1 MKQIVSSDVIKLIF
15 ANLDEILD
23 IHTEIKNKMKIALDL
38 WKRDSTLNGLYGDIG
53 ELMEGVFDGS
63 NGERLMKATATF
75 CQHQQHAL
83 DYLRLRYGRSK
94 EDPFTAFL
102 IEAES
107 NPLCRKLQL
116 KDMIP
121 MEMQRLVKY
130 PMLLETIAKYTK
142 DPSPEQT
149 QILNAVSCAMK
160 ILQAV
165 NSAMRNAENYRRL
178 DELQRRLDT
187 TNIDM
192 NDQFEAFFQDFD
204 FTKLVFFIQY
214 CINIYF

>member
-1 MKQIVSSDVIKLIF
+1 MNPQIGSGEIIKLIF
-15 ANLDEILD
+15 ANLDEILE
-23 IHTEIKNKMKIALDL
+23 IHMEMRRKMKEALDR
-38 WKRDSTLNGLYGDIG
+38 WRRDPSLNGLYGDIG
-53 ELMEGVFDGS
+53 ELMENMFSGA
-63 NGERLMKATATF
+63 NGEKIINATATF

-83 DYLRLRYGRSK
+83 DRLRQCYGRPK
-94 EDPFTAFL
+94 DDAFAAFL
-102 IEAES
+102 NEAES

-142 DPSPEQT
+142 DPSTEQT
-149 QILNAVSCAMK
+149 QLLNSVTSSKK

-165 NSAMRNAENYRRL
+165 NGAKRNAENYRRL

-187 TNIDM
+187 TVNSDKFESYFQ
-192 NDQFEAFFQDFD
+192 QFN
-204 FTKLVFFIQY
+204 FTK
-214 CINIYF
+214 